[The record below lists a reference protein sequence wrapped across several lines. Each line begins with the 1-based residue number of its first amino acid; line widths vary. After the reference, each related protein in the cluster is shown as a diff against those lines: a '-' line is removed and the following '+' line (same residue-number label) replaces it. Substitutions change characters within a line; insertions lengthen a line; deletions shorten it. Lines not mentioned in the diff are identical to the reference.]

1 MPPFTHA
8 GIMTRVNRCAI
19 MEGHLITKKIVA
31 IALRG
36 FQANVA
42 KKVSLTYKMIF
53 TKNFSFS
60 VLKDSRIS
68 LKTNYGSAA

>member
-1 MPPFTHA
+1 MLGGPGHA
-8 GIMTRVNRCAI
+8 IVKAIITRVGMNLRTRVNRCAI

-42 KKVSLTYKMIF
+42 KKVSLTYKIIC
-53 TKNFSFS
+53 TKDS
-60 VLKDSRIS
+60 VLVS
-68 LKTNYGSAA
+68 